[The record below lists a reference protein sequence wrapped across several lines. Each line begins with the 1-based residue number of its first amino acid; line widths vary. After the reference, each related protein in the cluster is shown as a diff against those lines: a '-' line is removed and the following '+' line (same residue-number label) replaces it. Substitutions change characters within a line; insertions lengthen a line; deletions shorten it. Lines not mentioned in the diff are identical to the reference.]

1 MYNVKNRGISGA
13 DAIMK
18 IKRKPMRLQHRIL
31 VTNMCFFVLP
41 CLILCVGIISVI
53 NTESNRRLNQSRI
66 VILNQINTSMEYY
79 LNSIVMYSENFMG
92 NYEINRLISKEK
104 FQSEY
109 ERVTTRRTITEF
121 MQQNKYSGTNKKCDL
136 KILGENGVNY
146 SISENVNQI
155 ATRYPDLEKLKEE
168 EWFAVLDGKS
178 RIRYIPTWQ
187 SEEFQALGEDSA
199 VRAIRLIKNFNSG
212 RCVGIFDVN
221 ITHTDILNIFA
232 AGIEL
237 DNQEVMLM
245 DDTGTIITSTNQ
257 EMIGRIIT
265 SENYLKKLTGYD
277 HGYFQAKV
285 NGSKSQVYFVTS
297 PSTQWKIIMYE
308 KRQGMVWSTN
318 QSYVWIIL
326 ALLVFFALEIIM
338 SIVDSRYISRPVRK
352 LKRDMRNVYKG
363 DLSVRTEVENMD
375 EFGELS
381 QQFNMM
387 IERIEQLIEQLKEKD
402 EEKRVLELQA
412 LQAQINPHFLYNT
425 LASIRFQMEMGME
438 DKAGQSLMALVK
450 LLRRTFSDYRKLIPI
465 REELQA
471 LETYLVLMENRYQ
484 DTFEWKIDVDEEI
497 MECLIPRI
505 SIQPLVENSISH
517 GFSEKKGMGHIRIE
531 GRRQE
536 QNLVI
541 RVLDDGEGADVE
553 KIKRI
558 LEEPSESKCK
568 EQVSSIG
575 LKNVQER
582 LQLFF
587 GEEYGLSVSQTEE
600 GGVCVELCMPAQKER
615 EAEARES
622 LTGDVR

>member
-1 MYNVKNRGISGA
+1 ME
-13 DAIMK
+13 
-18 IKRKPMRLQHRIL
+18 IKKKPMRLQHRIL

-53 NTESNRRLNQSRI
+53 NTEGNRRLNQSRI
-66 VILNQINTSMEYY
+66 VILNQINTSMENY
-79 LNSIVMYSENFMG
+79 LNSVVMYSENLMG

-104 FQSEY
+104 FQNEY
-109 ERVTTRRTITEF
+109 DRVTTKRTITEF

-136 KILGENGVNY
+136 NILGENGCNY
-146 SISENVNQI
+146 SISENVSQI
-155 ATRYPDLEKLKEE
+155 ATHYPDLEKLKEE
-168 EWFAVLDGKS
+168 KWFAILDGKS
-178 RIRYIPTWQ
+178 RIRYIPTYQ
-187 SEEFQALGEDSA
+187 SEEFQALDEDSA

-221 ITHTDILNIFA
+221 ITHADILDIFGG
-232 AGIEL
+232 GIEQ

-245 DDTGTIITSTNQ
+245 DDTGTIITSTNH
-257 EMIGRIIT
+257 EMIGKKIT
-265 SENYLKKLTGYD
+265 SEDYIKKINEYN

-285 NGSKSQVYFVTS
+285 NGINSQVYFVTNA
-297 PSTQWKIIMYE
+297 STQWKIIMYE
-308 KRQGMVWSTN
+308 KRQGMAWSMN
-318 QSYVWIIL
+318 KGYVWIIL
-326 ALLVFFALEIIM
+326 ALLVFFILEIVM
-338 SIVDSRYISRPVRK
+338 SIFDSRYISQPVQK

-363 DLSVRTEVENMD
+363 DLSVRTEVENID

-381 QQFNMM
+381 RQFNMM

-438 DKAGQSLMALVK
+438 DKAGESLMALVK
-450 LLRRTFSDYRKLIPI
+450 LLKRTFSDYRKMIPI
-465 REELQA
+465 REELQT
-471 LETYLVLMENRYQ
+471 LESYLVLMENRYQ
-484 DTFEWKIDVDEEI
+484 NTFEWEIDVDEEI

-517 GFSEKKGMGHIRIE
+517 GFSEKKEMGHIRIE
-531 GRRQE
+531 GRLQNE
-536 QNLVI
+536 NLVI

-553 KIKRI
+553 KIKRT
-558 LEEPSESKCK
+558 LDEPSGNKRK

-587 GEEYGLSVSQTEE
+587 GEEYGLKASQMES
-600 GGVCVELCMPAQKER
+600 GGVCVELCIPAQKEP
-615 EAEARES
+615 AEGTR
-622 LTGDVR
+622 

>member
-1 MYNVKNRGISGA
+1 ME
-13 DAIMK
+13 

-53 NTESNRRLNQSRI
+53 NTEGNRRLNQSRI
-66 VILNQINTSMEYY
+66 VILNQINTSMENY
-79 LNSIVMYSENFMG
+79 LNSVVMYSENLMG

-104 FQSEY
+104 FQNEY
-109 ERVTTRRTITEF
+109 ERVTTKRTITEF

-136 KILGENGVNY
+136 NILGENGCNY
-146 SISENVNQI
+146 SISENVSQI
-155 ATRYPDLEKLKEE
+155 TTHYPDLEKLKEE
-168 EWFAVLDGKS
+168 KWFAILDGKS
-178 RIRYIPTWQ
+178 RIRYIPTYR
-187 SEEFQALGEDSA
+187 SEEFQALDEDSA

-221 ITHTDILNIFA
+221 ITHADILDIFGG
-232 AGIEL
+232 GIEQ

-245 DDTGTIITSTNQ
+245 DDTGTIITSTNH
-257 EMIGRIIT
+257 EMIGKKIT
-265 SENYLKKLTGYD
+265 SEDYIKKINEYN
-277 HGYFQAKV
+277 HGYFRAKV
-285 NGSKSQVYFVTS
+285 NGINSQVYFVTNA
-297 PSTQWKIIMYE
+297 STQWKIIMYE
-308 KRQGMVWSTN
+308 KRQGMAWSMN
-318 QSYVWIIL
+318 KGYVWIIL
-326 ALLVFFALEIIM
+326 ALLVFFILEIVM
-338 SIVDSRYISRPVRK
+338 SIFDSRYISQPVQK

-363 DLSVRTEVENMD
+363 DLSVRTEVENID

-438 DKAGQSLMALVK
+438 DKAGESLMALVK
-450 LLRRTFSDYRKLIPI
+450 LLKRTFSDYRKMIPI
-465 REELQA
+465 REELQT
-471 LETYLVLMENRYQ
+471 LESYLVLMENRYQ
-484 DTFEWKIDVDEEI
+484 NTFEWKIDVDEEI

-517 GFSEKKGMGHIRIE
+517 GFSEKKEMGHIRIE
-531 GRRQE
+531 GRLQNE
-536 QNLVI
+536 NLVI

-553 KIKRI
+553 KIKRT
-558 LEEPSESKCK
+558 LDEPSGNKRK

-587 GEEYGLSVSQTEE
+587 GEEYGLKASQMES
-600 GGVCVELCMPAQKER
+600 GGVCVELCIPAQKEP
-615 EAEARES
+615 AEGTR
-622 LTGDVR
+622 

>member
-1 MYNVKNRGISGA
+1 ME
-13 DAIMK
+13 

-53 NTESNRRLNQSRI
+53 NTEGNRRLNQSRI
-66 VILNQINTSMEYY
+66 VILNQINTSMENY
-79 LNSIVMYSENFMG
+79 LNSVVMYSENLMG

-104 FQSEY
+104 FQNEY
-109 ERVTTRRTITEF
+109 DRVTTKRTITEF

-136 KILGENGVNY
+136 NILGENGCNY
-146 SISENVNQI
+146 SISENVSQI
-155 ATRYPDLEKLKEE
+155 ATHYPDLEKLKEE
-168 EWFAVLDGKS
+168 KWFAILDGKS
-178 RIRYIPTWQ
+178 RIRYIPTYQ
-187 SEEFQALGEDSA
+187 SEEFQALDEDSA

-221 ITHTDILNIFA
+221 ITHADILDIFGG
-232 AGIEL
+232 GIEQ

-245 DDTGTIITSTNQ
+245 DDTGTIITSTNH
-257 EMIGRIIT
+257 EMIGKKIT
-265 SENYLKKLTGYD
+265 SEDYIKKINEYN

-285 NGSKSQVYFVTS
+285 NGINSQVYFVTNA
-297 PSTQWKIIMYE
+297 STQWKIIMYE
-308 KRQGMVWSTN
+308 KRQGMAWSMN
-318 QSYVWIIL
+318 KGYVWIIL
-326 ALLVFFALEIIM
+326 ALLVFFILEIVM
-338 SIVDSRYISRPVRK
+338 SIFDSRYISQPVQK

-363 DLSVRTEVENMD
+363 DLSVRTEVENID

-381 QQFNMM
+381 RQFNMM

-402 EEKRVLELQA
+402 EEKRVLELRA

-438 DKAGQSLMALVK
+438 DKAGESLMALVK
-450 LLRRTFSDYRKLIPI
+450 LLKRTFSDYRKMIPI
-465 REELQA
+465 REELQT
-471 LETYLVLMENRYQ
+471 LESYLVLMENRYQ
-484 DTFEWKIDVDEEI
+484 NTFEWEIDVDEEI

-517 GFSEKKGMGHIRIE
+517 GFSEKKEMGHIRIE
-531 GRRQE
+531 GRLQNE
-536 QNLVI
+536 NLVI

-553 KIKRI
+553 KIKRT
-558 LEEPSESKCK
+558 LDEPSGNKRK

-587 GEEYGLSVSQTEE
+587 GEEYGLKASQMES
-600 GGVCVELCMPAQKER
+600 GGVCVELCIPAQKEP
-615 EAEARES
+615 AEGTR
-622 LTGDVR
+622 

>member
-1 MYNVKNRGISGA
+1 ME
-13 DAIMK
+13 

-53 NTESNRRLNQSRI
+53 NTEGNRRLNQSRI
-66 VILNQINTSMEYY
+66 VILNQINTSMENY
-79 LNSIVMYSENFMG
+79 LNSVVMYSENLMG

-104 FQSEY
+104 FQNEY
-109 ERVTTRRTITEF
+109 DRVTTKRTITEF

-136 KILGENGVNY
+136 NILGENGCNY
-146 SISENVNQI
+146 SISENVSQI
-155 ATRYPDLEKLKEE
+155 ATHYPDLEKLKEE
-168 EWFAVLDGKS
+168 KWFAILDGKS
-178 RIRYIPTWQ
+178 RIRYIPTYQ
-187 SEEFQALGEDSA
+187 SEEFQALDEDSA

-221 ITHTDILNIFA
+221 ITHADILDIFGG
-232 AGIEL
+232 GIEQ

-245 DDTGTIITSTNQ
+245 DDTGTIITSTNH
-257 EMIGRIIT
+257 EMIGKKIT
-265 SENYLKKLTGYD
+265 SEDYIKKINEYN

-285 NGSKSQVYFVTS
+285 NGINSQVYFVTNA
-297 PSTQWKIIMYE
+297 STQWKIIMYE
-308 KRQGMVWSTN
+308 KRQGMAWSMN
-318 QSYVWIIL
+318 KGYVWIIL
-326 ALLVFFALEIIM
+326 ALLVFFILEIVM
-338 SIVDSRYISRPVRK
+338 SIFDSRYISQPVQK

-363 DLSVRTEVENMD
+363 DLSVRTEVENID

-381 QQFNMM
+381 RQFNMM

-438 DKAGQSLMALVK
+438 DKAGESLMALVK
-450 LLRRTFSDYRKLIPI
+450 LLKRTFSDYRKMIPI
-465 REELQA
+465 REELQT
-471 LETYLVLMENRYQ
+471 LESYLVLMENRYQ
-484 DTFEWKIDVDEEI
+484 NTFEWEIDVDEES

-517 GFSEKKGMGHIRIE
+517 GFSEKKEMGHIRIE
-531 GRRQE
+531 GRLQNE
-536 QNLVI
+536 NLVI

-553 KIKRI
+553 KIKRT
-558 LEEPSESKCK
+558 LDEPSGNKRK

-587 GEEYGLSVSQTEE
+587 GEEYGLKASQMES
-600 GGVCVELCMPAQKER
+600 GGVCVELCIPAQKEP
-615 EAEARES
+615 AEGTR
-622 LTGDVR
+622 

>member
-1 MYNVKNRGISGA
+1 ME
-13 DAIMK
+13 

-53 NTESNRRLNQSRI
+53 NTEGNRRLNQSRI
-66 VILNQINTSMEYY
+66 VILNQINTSMENY
-79 LNSIVMYSENFMG
+79 LNSVVMYSENLMG

-104 FQSEY
+104 FQNEY
-109 ERVTTRRTITEF
+109 DRVTTKRTITEF

-136 KILGENGVNY
+136 NILGENGCNY
-146 SISENVNQI
+146 SISENVSQI
-155 ATRYPDLEKLKEE
+155 ATHYPDLEKLKEE
-168 EWFAVLDGKS
+168 KWFAILDGKS
-178 RIRYIPTWQ
+178 RIRYIPTYQ
-187 SEEFQALGEDSA
+187 SEEFQALDEDSA

-221 ITHTDILNIFA
+221 ITHADILDIFGG
-232 AGIEL
+232 GIEQ

-245 DDTGTIITSTNQ
+245 DDTGTIITSTNH
-257 EMIGRIIT
+257 EMIGKKIT
-265 SENYLKKLTGYD
+265 SEDYIKKINEYN

-285 NGSKSQVYFVTS
+285 NGINSQVYFVTNA
-297 PSTQWKIIMYE
+297 STQWKIIMYE
-308 KRQGMVWSTN
+308 KRQGMAWSMN
-318 QSYVWIIL
+318 KGYVWIIL
-326 ALLVFFALEIIM
+326 ALLVFFILEIVM
-338 SIVDSRYISRPVRK
+338 SIFDSRYISQPVQK

-363 DLSVRTEVENMD
+363 DLSVRTEVENID

-381 QQFNMM
+381 RQFNMM

-438 DKAGQSLMALVK
+438 DKAGESLMALVK
-450 LLRRTFSDYRKLIPI
+450 LLKRTFSDYRKMIPI
-465 REELQA
+465 REELQT
-471 LETYLVLMENRYQ
+471 LESYLVLMENRYQ
-484 DTFEWKIDVDEEI
+484 NTFEWEIDVDEEI

-517 GFSEKKGMGHIRIE
+517 GFSEKKEMGHIRIE
-531 GRRQE
+531 GRLQNE
-536 QNLVI
+536 NLVI

-553 KIKRI
+553 KIKRT
-558 LEEPSESKCK
+558 LDEPSGNKRK

-587 GEEYGLSVSQTEE
+587 GEEYGLKASQMES
-600 GGVCVELCMPAQKER
+600 GGVCVELCIPAQKEP
-615 EAEARES
+615 AEGTR
-622 LTGDVR
+622 

>member
-1 MYNVKNRGISGA
+1 ME
-13 DAIMK
+13 

-53 NTESNRRLNQSRI
+53 NTEGNRRLNQSRI
-66 VILNQINTSMEYY
+66 VILNQINTSMENY
-79 LNSIVMYSENFMG
+79 LNSVVMYSENLMG

-104 FQSEY
+104 FQNEY
-109 ERVTTRRTITEF
+109 DRVTTKRTITEF

-136 KILGENGVNY
+136 NILGENGCNY
-146 SISENVNQI
+146 SISENVSQI
-155 ATRYPDLEKLKEE
+155 ATHYPDLEKLKEE
-168 EWFAVLDGKS
+168 KWFAILDGKS
-178 RIRYIPTWQ
+178 RIRYIPTYQ
-187 SEEFQALGEDSA
+187 SEEFQALDEDSA

-221 ITHTDILNIFA
+221 ITHADILDIFGG
-232 AGIEL
+232 GIEQ

-245 DDTGTIITSTNQ
+245 DDTGTIITSTNH
-257 EMIGRIIT
+257 EMIGKKIT
-265 SENYLKKLTGYD
+265 SEDYIKKINEYN

-285 NGSKSQVYFVTS
+285 NGINSQVYFVTNA
-297 PSTQWKIIMYE
+297 STQWKIIMYE
-308 KRQGMVWSTN
+308 KRQGMAWSMN
-318 QSYVWIIL
+318 KGYVWIIL
-326 ALLVFFALEIIM
+326 ALLVFFILEIVM
-338 SIVDSRYISRPVRK
+338 SIFDSRYISQPVQK

-363 DLSVRTEVENMD
+363 DLSVRTEVENID

-381 QQFNMM
+381 RQFNMM

-438 DKAGQSLMALVK
+438 DKAGESLMALVK
-450 LLRRTFSDYRKLIPI
+450 LLKRTFSDYRKMIPI
-465 REELQA
+465 REELQT
-471 LETYLVLMENRYQ
+471 LESYLVLMENRYQ
-484 DTFEWKIDVDEEI
+484 NTFEWEIDVDEEI

-517 GFSEKKGMGHIRIE
+517 GFSEKKEMGHIRIE
-531 GRRQE
+531 GRLQNE
-536 QNLVI
+536 NLVI

-553 KIKRI
+553 KIKRT
-558 LEEPSESKCK
+558 LDEPSGNKRK

-582 LQLFF
+582 LQLFS
-587 GEEYGLSVSQTEE
+587 EKNMV
-600 GGVCVELCMPAQKER
+600 
-615 EAEARES
+615 
-622 LTGDVR
+622 